1 MIHGTFG
8 EVVYI
13 LQLDYNWGT
22 RNELGNMRRVQ
33 LGQNLYFLLNIFYL
47 VFSAFEIYDLYSNSL
62 LCTFVVAA
70 MRLKNERSVC

>member
-1 MIHGTFG
+1 
-8 EVVYI
+8 
-13 LQLDYNWGT
+13 
-22 RNELGNMRRVQ
+22 